1 MSERLRTH
9 AAGSNLDRFRML
21 FLIFLSFCACT
32 LRVSE
37 APSDRE
43 KDLRIV
49 EVDTAD
55 TDREE
60 TSLPHLGLRKGEE
73 R

>member
-1 MSERLRTH
+1 
-9 AAGSNLDRFRML
+9 ML